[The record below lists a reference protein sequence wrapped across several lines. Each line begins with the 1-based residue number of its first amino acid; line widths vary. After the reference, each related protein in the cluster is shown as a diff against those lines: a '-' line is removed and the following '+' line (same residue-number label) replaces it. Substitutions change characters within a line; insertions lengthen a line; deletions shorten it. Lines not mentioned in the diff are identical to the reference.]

1 MISKFLSVSQVSER
15 LHVDPRVIRR
25 EIAGGRL
32 EAVVVNRRGDYRI
45 SEESLN
51 CWIAARRDHRHSA

>member
-1 MISKFLSVSQVSER
+1 
-15 LHVDPRVIRR
+15 
-25 EIAGGRL
+25 
-32 EAVVVNRRGDYRI
+32 VVNRRGDYRI